1 MVEFLKFIYLIKLA
15 ATQIHRV
22 LTQWIYRIPKLQS
35 VTKTAHNLHGRKN
48 VDSSAPPSANYDI
61 LVSVFHPRPD
71 QQKVNWDVRTAI
83 DSELLNFFV
92 LRNQLD

>member
-1 MVEFLKFIYLIKLA
+1 MIIVFLKLIYLIKLA

-22 LTQWIYRIPKLQS
+22 LTQWIYRTPKLQS
-35 VTKTAHNLHGRKN
+35 VTKTAHNLHGRRN
-48 VDSSAPPSANYDI
+48 LDSSAPPSANYDI

-83 DSELLNFFV
+83 DSE
-92 LRNQLD
+92 